1 MGLSSYA
8 NNALI
13 AAVSQSMLHT
23 LRVRVVSHL
32 QKLSFRYLDSNEIGV
47 IMARVTS
54 DVNALNN
61 AFSQGTM
68 TLVADL
74 LGLVLIL
81 GMMLIL
87 DPALSLATFVVLPL
101 MFLITRVFSWQA
113 RRRFREVRHQ
123 VGKVYANLQENI
135 SGVRVAQSFTREDL
149 NYRQFRGT
157 NRDNLDASVRAARVM
172 AAFPPAVEFV
182 TALAI
187 GLVIVY
193 GILRLVNFAYGEL
206 IMVSGYTMFLVSGSG
221 FPWLVMA
228 GCGVIM
234 AIAAG
239 IATDYLAFRPV
250 RAKSVTAVLITSF
263 AFSTLLQNAALLFIS
278 PRPRAVPLPE
288 LFSRTVEFAGV
299 ITPVRN
305 LITIAVAVIMLAIF
319 SWLMRSTALGI
330 AMRAAATNFRMAR
343 MMGIPANLI
352 ISAAFA
358 ISGLLAGTVA
368 ILWIGRIGTVVPGIG
383 LEPLLI
389 AFIATVIGGMRSLP
403 GAVVGGFL
411 LALIDTSLNYTLPQ
425 DLLKFRDAF
434 TFSLVIL
441 ILLWRPEGIVRG
453 PASGQRT

>member
-1 MGLSSYA
+1 MNPA
-8 NNALI
+8 QF
-13 AAVSQSMLHT
+13 V
-23 LRVRVVSHL
+23 
-32 QKLSFRYLDSNEIGV
+32 LDV
-47 IMARVTS
+47 
-54 DVNALNN
+54 
-61 AFSQGTM
+61 
-68 TLVADL
+68 
-74 LGLVLIL
+74 
-81 GMMLIL
+81 
-87 DPALSLATFVVLPL
+87 LSLGGAYAL
-101 MFLITRVFSWQA
+101 M
-113 RRRFREVRHQ
+113 
-123 VGKVYANLQENI
+123 
-135 SGVRVAQSFTREDL
+135 
-149 NYRQFRGT
+149 
-157 NRDNLDASVRAARVM
+157 
-172 AAFPPAVEFV
+172 
-182 TALAI
+182 AL

-221 FPWLVMA
+221 LPWLAMA
-228 GCGVIM
+228 ACGVIM
-234 AIAAG
+234 AVAAG

-305 LITIAVAVIMLAIF
+305 LITIAVAVIMLGIF

-358 ISGLLAGTVA
+358 ISGLLAGAVA

-383 LEPLLI
+383 LQPLLI
-389 AFIATVIGGMRSLP
+389 AFIATVIGGMRSLQ
-403 GAVVGGFL
+403 GAVLGGFL

>member
-1 MGLSSYA
+1 M
-8 NNALI
+8 NP
-13 AAVSQSMLHT
+13 VQF
-23 LRVRVVSHL
+23 V
-32 QKLSFRYLDSNEIGV
+32 LDV
-47 IMARVTS
+47 
-54 DVNALNN
+54 
-61 AFSQGTM
+61 
-68 TLVADL
+68 
-74 LGLVLIL
+74 
-81 GMMLIL
+81 
-87 DPALSLATFVVLPL
+87 LSLGGAYAL
-101 MFLITRVFSWQA
+101 M
-113 RRRFREVRHQ
+113 
-123 VGKVYANLQENI
+123 
-135 SGVRVAQSFTREDL
+135 
-149 NYRQFRGT
+149 
-157 NRDNLDASVRAARVM
+157 
-172 AAFPPAVEFV
+172 
-182 TALAI
+182 AL

-221 FPWLVMA
+221 LPWLAMA

-234 AIAAG
+234 AVAAG

-305 LITIAVAVIMLAIF
+305 LITIAVAVIMLGIF

-358 ISGLLAGTVA
+358 ISGLLAGAVA

-383 LEPLLI
+383 LQPLLI

-411 LALIDTSLNYTLPQ
+411 LALIDTALNYTLPQ